1 VLVTVDAADDSAAAS
16 DLSYRT
22 AGIPPGFFRRPGD
35 IHVHVDGADRVAELI
50 ELLREFDGGAAA
62 PAHFP
67 GKLDHV
73 LSFSSGPQR
82 DDWAFVETYRGHTP
96 GRADCEVFGSF
107 STIRLASGV
116 ELGAEAIAVVRQLLE
131 FVSDQPGAVVE
142 LERVCGVLEAGGVWN
157 DANPPLIAD
166 PGELSSAALRTFQRR
181 ATSPIEIHHSI
192 DIPKGAE
199 TSEFDPVVTIGQLP
213 TWPNLGGW
221 FLFDHG
227 ESWSFRSSEFARSMD
242 EYHYAASQGH
252 RRLEDFLA
260 DLGFDHELRTLVEHV
275 LGIWRGGEQPSESVR
290 SIPALGE
297 WEMSCP
303 ADAHVWVIAG
313 NFFGDQSPD
322 VRRAMLH
329 NLARDVTYTY
339 FLRTHADVLR
349 LGVLSEQLERGLVA
363 DGCTVDKAHRSITQN
378 LRCVLLWPELAAD
391 QAIGDLLRS
400 DYFLCPYDDR
410 MGGYRLESSGLS
422 GQRVSRED
430 LAELVEALTPLLES
444 KIRGICTSSEESWVS
459 KSSFGAVVCTD
470 LEETAVHQDQETWLR
485 MLAEYDRLVAHQV
498 SAYGADCSV
507 VRPVRNGYLVVFE
520 RPSDA
525 ASWSRRLQYEV
536 HRRNSELARTRPGA
550 LSIPKHNIALGYG
563 WISRVLRAHGYDY
576 IGGAIDDC
584 IELAPRLQQGLI
596 AMSRPF
602 ADQYESHVGRREFRA
617 STNGY
622 SDPLLGEFRVL
633 QWP

>member
-1 VLVTVDAADDSAAAS
+1 VLVTVDAADGSATAR

-22 AGIPPGFFRRPGD
+22 TGTPPGFFRCPGD

-50 ELLREFDGGAAA
+50 ELLRELDLGDGATA
-62 PAHFP
+62 PFP
-67 GKLDHV
+67 GKLDNV
-73 LSFSSGPQR
+73 LSFAGGPQR

-96 GRADCEVFGSF
+96 GPADREVFDSF
-107 STIRLASGV
+107 STVRLTGGLD
-116 ELGAEAIAVVRQLLE
+116 LGADAIAVIRRLLE

-142 LERVCGVLEAGGVWN
+142 LERVVGVLEPGGVWHG
-157 DANPPLIAD
+157 ANPPLVAD
-166 PGELSSAALRTFQRR
+166 PGALSSGALESFQRR
-181 ATSPIEIHHSI
+181 PTSPIEIHHSI
-192 DIPKGAE
+192 DIPKSVEG
-199 TSEFDPVVTIGQLP
+199 SELDPVVTIDQLP

-227 ESWSFRSSEFARSMD
+227 VYWSFRSSEFARSMD
-242 EYHYAASQGH
+242 EYHYAASLGQ
-252 RRLEDFLA
+252 RRLEEFLA
-260 DLGFDHELRTLVEHV
+260 DFGFAHELRTLVEQV
-275 LGIWRGGEQPSESVR
+275 LGIWRGGEQPRESER
-290 SIPALGE
+290 SMPALGE

-329 NLARDVTYTY
+329 NLARDVAYTY

-349 LGVLSEQLERGLVA
+349 LGVLAEQLERGLVA
-363 DGCTVDKAHRSITQN
+363 DGCTTDKAHRSISQN
-378 LRCVLLWPELAAD
+378 VRCVLLWPELGAD
-391 QAIGDLLRS
+391 QEIRDLLRS
-400 DYFLCPYDDR
+400 DYFLCPFDEQ
-410 MGGYRLESSGLS
+410 MGGYRLQSSGLS
-422 GQRVSRED
+422 GQRISRED
-430 LAELVEALTPLLES
+430 FLQLVEALTPLLDS
-444 KIRGICTSSEESWVS
+444 KIRGIATSSEESWVP

-485 MLAEYDRLVAHQV
+485 MLGEYDRLVAHQV
-498 SAYGADCSV
+498 SAYGSDCSV

-525 ASWSRRLQYEV
+525 ASWSRRLQFEV
-536 HRRNSELARTRPGA
+536 HRRNLEIASTRPGA

-602 ADQYESHVGRREFRA
+602 ADQYESHVGRREFLV